1 MPGWSAAFLQQRSNQ
16 NLVLNA
22 SLHGLK
28 FRALYLDHVSPSHTG
43 TSAQI
48 AAVTPPL
55 SSVLLPAPA
64 PSPEAVVLVPP
75 SSSSLLPTAAFVP
88 DIAALNPP
96 LSSSLLPTAA
106 LEPDI
111 VALNPPLS
119 SSLLPTGFHTSEFPA
134 ASPLHAVVF
143 SSPVLLSQHQIA
155 GLVPE
160 APPDISFVHYPLHVV
175 YRYTNIQNVQ
185 LKLSLHATTIA
196 LD

>member
-96 LSSSLLPTAA
+96 LSSSLLPTGAYT
-106 LEPDI
+106 P
-111 VALNPPLS
+111 
-119 SSLLPTGFHTSEFPA
+119 EFPA
-134 ASPLHAVVF
+134 AALLHAVVLL
-143 SSPVLLSQHQIA
+143 SPVLLSQHQIA
-155 GLVPE
+155 GLVHETP
-160 APPDISFVHYPLHVV
+160 YPLQVE
-175 YRYTNIQNVQ
+175 YRFQNEQ
-185 LKLSLHATTIA
+185 LKLSLHAATTVKLYEIHG
-196 LD
+196 